1 VDKGESAMRF
11 DKTFLILAVALAT
24 GLLGGC
30 ESEEEKTIR
39 KQKAEI
45 QTLSTKLNLCE
56 TDPIQV
62 SMTAALT
69 KAKETQFEKDAI
81 EAIKLANEQEIEQK
95 KIRAVT
101 VAAACESFGIN
112 LCPSKMTEAGLYWN
126 KKEGVTPEINSQIW
140 WWAIGFKYLTCV
152 FALCILYVG
161 ITFVHGWRLK
171 KQIATLAELKREI
184 EENKGLREQMAEEIK
199 NHIASIKEIKEEQN
213 ATLNRFDF
221 YLEEAREN
229 VAAQEREVEKLDFE
243 IEKLAKKRDDL
254 IADVQQVQDALD
266 AFAPTKKKK

>member
-1 VDKGESAMRF
+1 MLFNR
-11 DKTFLILAVALAT
+11 TFLILAVALAT

-30 ESEEEKTIR
+30 ESEQERISRE
-39 KQKAEI
+39 QKEEI
-45 QTLSTKLNLCE
+45 QTLSNKLNQCE
-56 TDPIQV
+56 KEPLQA

-69 KAKETQFEKDAI
+69 IAKAEQLGKDAI
-81 EAIKLANEQEIEQK
+81 EAIKLAKEHEVEQK

-101 VAAACESFGIN
+101 VTAACESFGLN
-112 LCPSKMTEAGLYWN
+112 LCPSKMTETGLYWN
-126 KKEGVTPEINSQIW
+126 KKEGVAPEINSQIW
-140 WWAIGFKYLTCV
+140 WWAIGLKYLTCV

-171 KQIATLAELKREI
+171 KQIAALAELKQEI
-184 EENKGLREQMAEEIK
+184 EENKGLREQMDEEIK
-199 NHIASIKEIKEEQN
+199 NHIARIEEIKEEQN
-213 ATLNRFDF
+213 ENLDRFEF

-229 VAAQEREVEKLDFE
+229 VADQEREVEKLDFE

-254 IADVQQVQDALD
+254 LADVQQVQDALD

>member
-1 VDKGESAMRF
+1 MFPNR
-11 DKTFLILAVALAT
+11 TFLILAVALAT

-81 EAIKLANEQEIEQK
+81 EAIKLAKDQEIEQK

-140 WWAIGFKYLTCV
+140 WWSILFKYIVAAGGLI
-152 FALCILYVG
+152 FLYFG
-161 ITFVHGWRLK
+161 ITIVHGLRLK
-171 KQIATLAELKREI
+171 NQIAALAELKQEI
-184 EENKGLREQMAEEIK
+184 EKNNGLREQMLNEVQQHQAK
-199 NHIASIKEIKEEQN
+199 IKEIKEEHDAN
-213 ATLNRFDF
+213 LDRYEF
-221 YLEEAREN
+221 YLAEAKEN
-229 VAAQEREVEKLDFE
+229 VAEQEHEVEKMNFE
-243 IEKLAKKRDDL
+243 IEKLEEKREAL
-254 IADVQQVQDALD
+254 KQEVQQVQDALD
-266 AFAPTKKKK
+266 AFAPSKKKK